1 MIKQELLS
9 SLLEDVDEKESGLNK
24 QFDSPKIQTSFKKG
38 KQEDDWNGGQAG
50 RIT

>member
-24 QFDSPKIQTSFKKG
+24 QFDSPKIQTSFKRG
-38 KQEDDWNGGQAG
+38 KQEDGWNG
-50 RIT
+50 R